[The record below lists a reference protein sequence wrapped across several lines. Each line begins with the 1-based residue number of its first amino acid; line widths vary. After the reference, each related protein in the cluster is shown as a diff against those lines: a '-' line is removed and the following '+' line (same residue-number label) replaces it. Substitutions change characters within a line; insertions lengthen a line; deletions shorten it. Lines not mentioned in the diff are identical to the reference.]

1 MPLVPLRILLDHAAE
16 NNYGLAAFNV
26 NNLEQIQAIMEAA
39 AETDSP
45 VIIQASRGARKYAQ
59 DNYLRHLM
67 IAAAELYP
75 KIPICMHQDHGNSP
89 ATCQSAI
96 DNGFTSVMMDGSL
109 KEDGK
114 SPADFAYNVRVTREV
129 VVSAHK
135 QGVSV
140 EGELGCLGSLESGGG
155 EQEDGHGVEGTLD
168 HSQLL
173 TDPVEA
179 AEFVAQT
186 GVDAL
191 AVAIGTSHGAYK
203 FTKKP
208 TGDVLNMDVIKR
220 IHEKLPNCHMVMHGS
235 SSVPEDLQALV
246 NQYGGS
252 LKPTWGVPVDQI
264 QLGIKFGVRKI
275 NVDTDNRLAMTG
287 AIRKVLATA
296 PEKFDPRDYM
306 KPARDEMK
314 KVCVARMTAFG
325 QAGNAGKIKQISLA
339 DMAAVYAKQ
348 GI

>member
-1 MPLVPLRILLDHAAE
+1 
-16 NNYGLAAFNV
+16 
-26 NNLEQIQAIMEAA
+26 
-39 AETDSP
+39 
-45 VIIQASRGARKYAQ
+45 
-59 DNYLRHLM
+59 
-67 IAAAELYP
+67 
-75 KIPICMHQDHGNSP
+75 
-89 ATCQSAI
+89 
-96 DNGFTSVMMDGSL
+96 
-109 KEDGK
+109 
-114 SPADFAYNVRVTREV
+114 
-129 VVSAHK
+129 
-135 QGVSV
+135 V
-140 EGELGCLGSLESGGG
+140 EGELGCLGSLEHGGG
-155 EQEDGHGVEGTLD
+155 EQEDGHGAEGTLD

-179 AEFVAQT
+179 ADFVAKT

-252 LKPTWGVPVDQI
+252 LKPTWGVPVEQI
-264 QLGIKFGVRKI
+264 QLGIKHGVRKI

-287 AIRKVLATA
+287 AIRKILATA
-296 PEKFDPRDYM
+296 PDKFDPRDYL

-314 KVCVARMTAFG
+314 KVCVARMVSFG
-325 QAGNAGKIKQISLA
+325 QAGNAGKIKQISLGE
-339 DMAAVYAKQ
+339 MAAVYAKQ